1 MRFEHFFGPMTVAG
15 GIRNKDWKEVKEP
28 VGEPWFLFRGLLK
41 KIMRKEYD
49 MKKAFYVASILL
61 MVVLGLT
68 LTAGAQEKISLRLGH
83 IRDTN
88 HPTHMAT
95 LRFRDMVSQL
105 SAGRMEVKI
114 FPNSQLGAPKEM
126 FAQMQTG
133 DLEMVYGG
141 INTFAWINGGEP
153 YEITAIPFLFRDYAH
168 MSKALLSDFF
178 KPIQEKAEQ
187 ETKIK
192 IITINGDTAPRGLS
206 TKDKPI
212 YKADDFKG
220 LKIRTAASPTV
231 LAAMKALGA
240 LPQQVAFSELYMA
253 LKTGIVDAQENGA
266 IVVQSASLFE
276 VQKYYMKT
284 DYIRDIETF
293 YMAMPLWKKLSK
305 KDQEMIFDAA
315 EKSGNYETQLTQK
328 DLTTVYDFLKT
339 KMTVVTPPQLD
350 LESIRKKLDGAFDS
364 FEGTK
369 WPAGLLKKVSDLK

>member
-1 MRFEHFFGPMTVAG
+1 
-15 GIRNKDWKEVKEP
+15 
-28 VGEPWFLFRGLLK
+28 
-41 KIMRKEYD
+41 
-49 MKKAFYVASILL
+49 MKKVACLVIFL
-61 MVVLGLT
+61 MVLLGFGV
-68 LTAGAQEKISLRLGH
+68 AAQAQEKMSIRLGH

-88 HPTHMAT
+88 HPTHLAA
-95 LRFRDMVSQL
+95 LKFKDLVSEK
-105 SAGRMEVKI
+105 SGGRIEVKVY
-114 FPNSQLGAPKEM
+114 PNSQLGGPKEM

-141 INTFAWINGGEP
+141 INTFAWIKGGEA

-178 KPIQEKAEQ
+178 RPIQEKAEQ
-187 ETKIK
+187 DTGIK
-192 IITINGDTAPRGLS
+192 IITINGDTAPRGL
-206 TKDKPI
+206 TTRDKPV

-231 LAAMKALGA
+231 LTAMKTLGA
-240 LPQQVAFSELYMA
+240 LPQQIPFSELYMA

-293 YMAMPLWKKLSK
+293 YMAMPYWKKLSK
-305 KDQEMIFDAA
+305 RDQEIIFDAA
-315 EKSGNYETQLTQK
+315 EKSGNYETELTVKQLN
-328 DLTTVYDFLKT
+328 TVYDFLKT
-339 KMTVVTPPQLD
+339 KMTVITPPQLD
-350 LESIRKKLDGAFDS
+350 LESIRKKLEGAFDS

-369 WPAGLLKKVSDLK
+369 WPHGLIKKISDLK